1 MNKYAGD
8 SFPPALLLHLGI
20 PGLISPS
27 IHCKPVTKSFRF
39 SNLTVPFPSQLPQP
53 AVLRCQSPPLSCSFL
68 PFIPLCLFSLLGCRI
83 FSAIVTCF
91 QWLPFFLSAPL
102 DQVLSLAHSSE
113 SIDHYKLYS
122 GLPDVRLTLQEHIP
136 FVLKECIG
144 WSIER
149 EQVGEGMFI
158 QHQDQG
164 WISRTLRVVIPVLR
178 HVDPWNTLASESSLF
193 NTPRLGRESI
203 KRQGG
208 QCLRKD
214 TMDQH
219 NVHQHTQGV
228 AQLRDCLLSRHN
240 SLNSTP
246 RTT

>member
-1 MNKYAGD
+1 M
-8 SFPPALLLHLGI
+8 
-20 PGLISPS
+20 
-27 IHCKPVTKSFRF
+27 
-39 SNLTVPFPSQLPQP
+39 
-53 AVLRCQSPPLSCSFL
+53 
-68 PFIPLCLFSLLGCRI
+68 
-83 FSAIVTCF
+83 
-91 QWLPFFLSAPL
+91 
-102 DQVLSLAHSSE
+102 
-113 SIDHYKLYS
+113 
-122 GLPDVRLTLQEHIP
+122 RLTLQEHIP